1 MFKLYNTQ
9 SQIANNIRV
18 FLKENTTS
26 LHKPQLN
33 FLPEVL
39 FGMIL
44 SESSV
49 ASDISKTLKENF
61 TLIQQD
67 SIIKRIHRLFNNSR
81 YKGKELFSEIVRYII
96 SNYKFSHSDK
106 RVHIIIDHMY
116 SKDNYTVLLL
126 SMRIGKQGFP
136 IYFECFEGVNNPIAF
151 ADSTIIKAI
160 NTVNDLFSHYDFDL
174 IFLADRWFNSSSL
187 LSHIDSLGHTYV
199 IRLKDNLSTL
209 IFDEKEGH
217 NIRKQTG
224 DLFAYQFHSVFYENV
239 ILYDSNPITTSIVRS
254 KRSGVK
260 EAWIIATNGDPKRA
274 IKDFVLVGL
283 KLSSKIR
290 NLMVSILKIFVLLL

>member
-49 ASDISKTLKENF
+49 AFDISKTLKENF

-67 SIIKRIHRLFNNSR
+67 SIIKRIHRLFNNSK
-81 YKGKELFSEIVRYII
+81 YKGKELFFEIVRYII

-116 SKDNYTVLLL
+116 SKDNYTILLL
-126 SMRIGKQGFP
+126 SMRIGKQ
-136 IYFECFEGVNNPIAF
+136 
-151 ADSTIIKAI
+151 
-160 NTVNDLFSHYDFDL
+160 
-174 IFLADRWFNSSSL
+174 
-187 LSHIDSLGHTYV
+187 
-199 IRLKDNLSTL
+199 
-209 IFDEKEGH
+209 
-217 NIRKQTG
+217 
-224 DLFAYQFHSVFYENV
+224 
-239 ILYDSNPITTSIVRS
+239 
-254 KRSGVK
+254 
-260 EAWIIATNGDPKRA
+260 
-274 IKDFVLVGL
+274 
-283 KLSSKIR
+283 
-290 NLMVSILKIFVLLL
+290 